1 MTNLIENTIN
11 DCHNNIYNKLE
22 YILREKLS
30 LLGLDL
36 CDINVKKR
44 ITLITREGDMNS
56 YNLDAIDENDL
67 GTPIMFFEIKNE
79 IDFKNDGKIIINI
92 NYL

>member
-1 MTNLIENTIN
+1 MSNLIENVIN

-79 IDFKNDGKIIINI
+79 IDFKNDGKIKINI